1 MEREKKPKHF
11 IQQPEYPGGPKE
23 LTKFIYENL
32 RYPAEAVK
40 AKIEGSVYMEYDI
53 DYRGNVVETRIIQS
67 LGYGCDEEAARVVKM
82 LKFMVGRNR
91 GMRVL
96 FHQKAHIRFK
106 LPKPVKQPAQPLQQP
121 VQVQYNYVTT
131 PSAPATT
138 SLTDQPK
145 QQPAAT
151 TYSYSISFNN
161 KG

>member
-32 RYPAEAVK
+32 RYPTEAVK
-40 AKIEGSVYMEYDI
+40 AKIEGSVYLEYDI
-53 DYRGNVVETRIIQS
+53 DYRGNVVETRVIQG

-82 LKFMVGRNR
+82 LKFIVGRNR
-91 GMRVL
+91 GVRVL

-106 LPKPVKQPAQPLQQP
+106 LPKPVKQPVQPPQQP
-121 VQVQYNYVTT
+121 VQMQYNYVTT
-131 PSAPATT
+131 PSRPAQPASEQPQKQPAT
-138 SLTDQPK
+138 
-145 QQPAAT
+145 T
-151 TYSYSISFNN
+151 TYSYSITFGN

>member
-32 RYPAEAVK
+32 RYPDEALK
-40 AKIEGSVYMEYDI
+40 AKIEGSVYLEYDI
-53 DYRGNVVETRIIQS
+53 DYRGNVVETRVIQG
-67 LGYGCDEEAARVVKM
+67 LGFGCDEEAARVVKM

-91 GMRVL
+91 GVRVL

-106 LPKPVKQPAQPLQQP
+106 LPKPVKQPVPPPPQP

-131 PSAPATT
+131 PSQPA
-138 SLTDQPK
+138 QPAAEQSQK
-145 QQPAAT
+145 QPAAT
-151 TYSYSISFNN
+151 TYSYSITFGN